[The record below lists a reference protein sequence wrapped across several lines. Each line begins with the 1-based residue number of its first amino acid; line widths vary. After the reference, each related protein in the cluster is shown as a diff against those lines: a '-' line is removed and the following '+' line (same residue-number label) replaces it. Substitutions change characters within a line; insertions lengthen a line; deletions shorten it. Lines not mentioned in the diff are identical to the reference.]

1 MPTSSDDDAREC
13 ANRRSTGHRAD
24 DVSCRACGHDH
35 APGTTCATCGHHRER
50 RERALDAS
58 PASASRRA
66 GRRGDP
72 IIEVIDKFLCLGAFE
87 HTCRE
92 EVLLACGIRTVVNV
106 RIRETR
112 VRCDAMCARAMSS
125 VCGRWER
132 DGRRRGRRAR
142 GYARGPLA
150 LDGREGERGD
160 GHVSARECANARMWS
175 IVSCFTP
182 DVIASERRER
192 ERRERERET
201 DGDARFRSSTRRR
214 RCRAV
219 RRAVAVET

>member
-142 GYARGPLA
+142 GGARPPRA
-150 LDGREGERGD
+150 RRARGREGGWSRLG
-160 GHVSARECANARMWS
+160 ARMRECEDVVYRLVFYARRHR
-175 IVSCFTP
+175 
-182 DVIASERRER
+182 ERETRERETRER
-192 ERRERERET
+192 ER
-201 DGDARFRSSTRRR
+201 D
-214 RCRAV
+214 
-219 RRAVAVET
+219 